1 MKIPSTAILFIFII
15 LLSCQ
20 KKAVPVITGRTTE
33 PSAPKTEEL
42 SAPDLLTGKQIFKNR
57 CGRCHGLPDP
67 VQYTAKRWETIMAL
81 MSPKAK
87 LSKQE
92 QVHVMTWVKENASK

>member
-1 MKIPSTAILFIFII
+1 MKISSAAILFVLII
-15 LLSCQ
+15 LFSCQ
-20 KKAVPVITGRTTE
+20 KKAMPVITARTIE

-42 SAPDLLTGKQIFKNR
+42 SVPDLPAGKQIFTNR

-67 VQYTAKRWETIMAL
+67 VQYTAKRWEAIMAL
-81 MSPKAK
+81 MAPKAK

-92 QVHVMTWVKENASK
+92 QVHVTAWVKENAAK

>member
-1 MKIPSTAILFIFII
+1 MKISFVTALFVLIV

-20 KKAVPVITGRTTE
+20 KKAVPVITTRTIE
-33 PSAPKTEEL
+33 PSVPKLEEF
-42 SAPDLLTGKQIFKNR
+42 SAPDLLAGKQLFTNR

-67 VQYTAKRWETIMAL
+67 VQYTVKRWETIMVL
-81 MSPKAK
+81 MAPRAK

-92 QVHVMTWVKENASK
+92 QVHVTAWVKENAAK

>member
-1 MKIPSTAILFIFII
+1 MKTPFIATLFLFIV
-15 LLSCQ
+15 LVSCQ
-20 KKAVPVITGRTTE
+20 KKAVPVITARTVE

-42 SAPDLLTGKQIFKNR
+42 SAPDLQTGKQIFTNR

-67 VQYTAKRWETIMAL
+67 VQYTEKRWETIMVL
-81 MSPKAK
+81 MAPKAK

-92 QVHVMTWVKENASK
+92 QVHVTAWVKENAAK

>member
-1 MKIPSTAILFIFII
+1 MKIPFIAILSVLIV

-20 KKAVPVITGRTTE
+20 KKAIPVITARKVE
-33 PSAPKTEEL
+33 PSAPKMEEL
-42 SAPDLLTGKQIFKNR
+42 SAPDLQKGKQLFANR

-67 VQYTAKRWETIMAL
+67 VQYTEKRWETIMVL
-81 MSPKAK
+81 MAPKAK

-92 QVHVMTWVKENASK
+92 QVHVTAWVKENAAK